1 MTSTSTPPFRLSSQA
16 TADDVLAKH
25 FRGFGDATR
34 LRILDLLAA
43 GERSV
48 GELVD
53 LLDEPQPK
61 VSNHLAALRWCGY
74 VATERR
80 GKRVIYR
87 LSDQRVGDV
96 VALVRLL
103 AVNGNGNGD
112 GRPA

>member
-1 MTSTSTPPFRLSSQA
+1 MPPFRLSARA
-16 TADDVLAKH
+16 TEDDVLAKH

-34 LRILDLLAA
+34 LRIIDLLGD

-48 GELVD
+48 GELVQA
-53 LLDEPQPK
+53 LDEPQPK

-87 LSDQRVGDV
+87 LSDDRVGEV
-96 VALVRLL
+96 VALVRRL
-103 AVNGNGNGD
+103 AQHGSSNGAG
-112 GRPA
+112 PH

>member
-1 MTSTSTPPFRLSSQA
+1 MTHAPTPPFRLPTRA

-34 LRILDLLAA
+34 LRIIDLLSE

-48 GELVD
+48 GELV
-53 LLDEPQPK
+53 LALDEPQPK

-87 LSDQRVGDV
+87 LADDRVGEV
-96 VALVRLL
+96 VALVRRL
-103 AVNGNGNGD
+103 AKHETSNG
-112 GRPA
+112 ASAH